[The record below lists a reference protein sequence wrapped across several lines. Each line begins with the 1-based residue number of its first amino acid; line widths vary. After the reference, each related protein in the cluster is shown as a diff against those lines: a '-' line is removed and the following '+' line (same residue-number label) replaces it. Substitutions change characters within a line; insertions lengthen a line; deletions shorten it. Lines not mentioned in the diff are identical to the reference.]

1 MKKQL
6 ALATAALMALSLAA
20 CGSTATASSA
30 AESTSTAA
38 SSEAAS
44 TDSTAAD
51 DGDVLQQAAAAAFA
65 NDVTLTM
72 WGAEEDQE
80 LLRTI
85 ADNFIKEYGNYGG
98 KITINLG
105 AQSEKEAKD
114 PVLTD
119 PTAAADVYAFADDQL
134 NELVQAGALQEVQL
148 NADDIKSRNTAAS
161 VDAATMNGKLY
172 AYPLTADNGYFMFY
186 DKSFF
191 TEDDV
196 KSLDTMLEKAAAAG
210 KKVSMDVANGWYLYS
225 FYAGAGLNLSL
236 ADDGV
241 NTVCN
246 WNEAPGADVT
256 QAILDIAANPGFKSG
271 ADADIVSGIKDGSC
285 CAAISGTWN
294 ANTAQDTWGDNYAAT
309 KLPTYTL
316 NGEQVQMASFSG
328 YKLVGVNPH
337 SANVGVAMMLADF
350 ITNEDNQIKRF
361 NDRKLGPSNINAN
374 ATEAVQSAPAIAALA
389 EQSSYATLQRVGA
402 NYWSSAA
409 SLGEILA
416 SGDTQGK
423 TTQQLMDDAVAGIT
437 APVAQ

>member
-1 MKKQL
+1 MKKQISL
-6 ALATAALMALSLAA
+6 ALAGAMALSLAA
-20 CGSTATASSA
+20 CGGSASTATSTPEAASA
-30 AESTSTAA
+30 AEST
-38 SSEAAS
+38 AAS
-44 TDSTAAD
+44 TEAAAE
-51 DGDVLQQAAAAAFA
+51 GDVLDQAAAAAFSK
-65 NDVTLTM
+65 DVTLTM
-72 WGAEEDQE
+72 WGAEEDQD
-80 LLRTI
+80 LLREI
-85 ADNFIKEYGNYGG
+85 SDKFIEKYGNYGG

-105 AQSEKEAKD
+105 AQSESTAKD
-114 PVLTD
+114 TVLTD
-119 PTAAADVYAFADDQL
+119 PTAAADVFAFADDQL
-134 NELVQAGALQEVQL
+134 NELVKAGALQEVQL
-148 NADDIKSRNTAAS
+148 NADDVKNRNTPAS
-161 VDAATMNGKLY
+161 VDAATVDGKLY

-196 KSLDTMLEKAAAAG
+196 KSLDTMMEKAAAAG

-225 FYAGAGLNLSL
+225 FYAGAGLNLGL

-256 QAILDIAANPGFKSG
+256 QAILDMSAQSAFKSG

-294 ANTAQDTWGDNYAAT
+294 AKTAQDTWGDNYAAT

-316 NGEQVQMASFSG
+316 NGEQVQMGSFSG

-337 SANVGVAMMLADF
+337 SSNVGVAMMLADY
-350 ITNEDNQIKRF
+350 ITNEDNQAKRF
-361 NDRKLGPSNINAN
+361 NDRKLGPSNIKVNES
-374 ATEAVQSAPAIAALA
+374 EAVQNAPAIAALA
-389 EQSSYATLQRVGA
+389 AQSDYATLQRVGA
-402 NYWSSAA
+402 NYWSSAQ

>member
-6 ALATAALMALSLAA
+6 SLAMAGVMALSLAA
-20 CGSTATASSA
+20 CGGSSASSAATSTAEAASSA
-30 AESTSTAA
+30 AESTAESTAA
-38 SSEAAS
+38 E
-44 TDSTAAD
+44 
-51 DGDVLQQAAAAAFA
+51 GDVLDQAAAAAFA
-65 NDVTLTM
+65 QDVTLTM
-72 WGAEEDQE
+72 WGAEEDQD
-80 LLRTI
+80 LLREI
-85 ADNFIKEYGNYGG
+85 SDKFIEKYGNYGG

-105 AQSEKEAKD
+105 TQSESTAKD
-114 PVLTD
+114 TVLTD

-134 NELVQAGALQEVQL
+134 NELVNAGALQEVLL
-148 NADDIKSRNTAAS
+148 NPDDVKSRNLPGS
-161 VDAATMNGKLY
+161 VGAATMNDKLY
-172 AYPLTADNGYFMFY
+172 AYPMTADNGYFLYY
-186 DKSFF
+186 DASVLSA
-191 TEDDV
+191 EDV
-196 KSLDTMLEKAAAAG
+196 QSVDTMLEKAAAAG
-210 KKVSMDVANGWYLYS
+210 KKFMMSVNDAWYIYS
-225 FYAGAGLNLSL
+225 FYAGAGLVATL
-236 ADDGV
+236 ADDGI

-256 QAILDIAANPGFKSG
+256 QAILDITANPGFKSG
-271 ADADIVSGIKDGSC
+271 ADADIVSAIKDGSC

-294 ANTAQDTWGDNYAAT
+294 ASTAEEAWGEGYAAT

-316 NGEQVQMASFSG
+316 NGEQVQMGSFSG

-350 ITNEDNQIKRF
+350 ITNEDNQNKRF

-374 ATEAVQSAPAIAALA
+374 ASEAVQSAPAIAALA

-423 TTQQLMDDAVAGIT
+423 TTQQLVDDAVAGIT